1 MNSQLRIRTPEG
13 VLFAYDLAGPVTRC
27 LALIVDLACIIA
39 VASVTGRVLAIAGYV
54 SEDFAQALMIICY
67 FVTGIGYGVLLEWIW
82 RGQTLGKRLL
92 RLRVLDASG
101 LRLQLHQ
108 VLLRNLLRFVDM
120 LPAFYLLGGVVSILS
135 PRAQRLGD
143 LAAGTV
149 VVQNPRHV
157 EPDLNQ
163 LLAGK
168 FNSLRQHPH
177 LEARLRQ
184 QVTPEEA
191 RLVLQALVRRDR
203 FEPAARVALFA
214 DLAEHFKS
222 IVAFPPEVVEALPDE
237 QYIRNVVDILFRPR
251 GASSSSAAAR
261 VAA

>member
-27 LALIVDLACIIA
+27 LALLVDLACIVA
-39 VASVTGRVLAIAGYV
+39 VASITGRLLTIAALI
-54 SEDFAQALMIICY
+54 SEDFAQGLIIICY
-67 FVTGIGYGVLLEWIW
+67 FVTGIGYGVLLEWLW

-149 VVQNPRHV
+149 VVQNPRQT
-157 EPDLNQ
+157 EPDLDQ

-191 RLVLQALVRRDR
+191 RLVLQALIRRDS

-214 DLAEHFKS
+214 DLAEHFRKL
-222 IVAFPPEVVEALPDE
+222 VAFPPEAVEALPDE

-251 GASSSSAAAR
+251 SGSSSAAAAR
-261 VAA
+261 VVG